1 MTGKSH
7 FRVGLTTGIALCLN
21 ANTICNAFPQIPL
34 TQETKTLM
42 VVGAAVGSLLPDI
55 DNYSS
60 TIALLFEPLPRL
72 TNDVMLAVLRKDY
85 YRHRYISH
93 AIGWLM
99 VCLVLSYYFNTSLIW
114 LCIGCLTHAVVD
126 MFNPHGVPLLFPP
139 FIDVRI
145 QLASIKSDSK
155 TAEWLCN
162 VVSFGI
168 LMAGIVARC
177 GDFETLWDYIKQFIL
192 S

>member
-21 ANTICNAFPQIPL
+21 ANAICSAFPQIPL

-42 VVGAAVGSLLPDI
+42 VMGTAVGSLLPDV

-72 TNDVMLAVLRKDY
+72 TNDIMLAVLRKDY

-99 VCLVLSYYFNTSLIW
+99 ICLVLSYYFNTSLIW

-139 FIDVRI
+139 FIDARI

-155 TAEWLCN
+155 AAEWFCN

-177 GDFETLWDYIKQFIL
+177 GDLETLWGYIKQFIL